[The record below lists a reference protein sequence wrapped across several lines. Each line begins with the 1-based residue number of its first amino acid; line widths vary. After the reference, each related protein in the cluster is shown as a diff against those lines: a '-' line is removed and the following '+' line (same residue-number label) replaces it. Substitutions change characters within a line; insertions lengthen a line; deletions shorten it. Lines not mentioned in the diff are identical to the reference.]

1 MQIAAKRK
9 IKRKAITEEAKRQT
23 VVDATYLLRQMPNTS
38 VASKI
43 QKYTNLGEWNDRL

>member
-23 VVDATYLLRQMPNTS
+23 VVNAHVCFITICLNISLYL
-38 VASKI
+38 
-43 QKYTNLGEWNDRL
+43 